1 MESMNTVNRKNVL
14 ITGANGGIGGAVAE
28 RFARSGEYDLLLNVR
43 RQTDEF
49 EAFCRELEGRW
60 GCKVR
65 VLLFDITDYDQMAA
79 QIKALARDKL
89 RIDALV
95 NNAGVAHGGLFQITK
110 LEEIRQVFEVNYFAA
125 VRLTQLVARFMVK
138 QRAGAIVNLASVAGI
153 DLEQGNCAYGAS
165 KAALIA
171 FTKTGAKELAAG
183 GVRMNAVAPGL
194 TDTRMAGQMK
204 QNTGEE
210 MVQASAMRRLGHP
223 EEIADAIFYLASDA
237 ASFVTGQVLRV
248 DGGM

>member
-1 MESMNTVNRKNVL
+1 M
-14 ITGANGGIGGAVAE
+14 
-28 RFARSGEYDLLLNVR
+28 
-43 RQTDEF
+43 
-49 EAFCRELEGRW
+49 
-60 GCKVR
+60 
-65 VLLFDITDYDQMAA
+65 
-79 QIKALARDKL
+79 
-89 RIDALV
+89 
-95 NNAGVAHGGLFQITK
+95 
-110 LEEIRQVFEVNYFAA
+110 
-125 VRLTQLVARFMVK
+125 RLTQLVARFMVK